1 MAVVVI
7 CEPNPYLS
15 CSFRCLLSESQSQ
28 SQSLCCYDSL
38 SPPTI
43 HEPYLIP
50 LTLLPTLFL
59 PISPPFPSSLL
70 SDLTLSLSPISQS
83 AMADGKVNLP
93 DDLLTTDSRFSP
105 EGNFN
110 LQFLNQRISIAIF
123 VLIFACLKLLF
134 SWIR

>member
-15 CSFRCLLSESQSQ
+15 CSFRCLLSRSQ
-28 SQSLCCYDSL
+28 SQSLCCY
-38 SPPTI
+38 
-43 HEPYLIP
+43 EPYLIP

-70 SDLTLSLSPISQS
+70 SDLTLSLSPISQP